1 MAKLNFENYF
11 IDNFSFKENPNFD
24 AEAEQ
29 LDVDFTPQAEVNILE
44 SKSVAVVILSCTL
57 GDEAKTDCP
66 FIGDVRV
73 TGLFRVEFDKDD
85 KNDSKIAK
93 DFLSQN
99 TITILF
105 PYLRS
110 FIADMTLRTNKFPAF
125 IIPPFNV
132 VEMVKDSKLV
142 TVNYLKNDN

>member
-1 MAKLNFENYF
+1 M
-11 IDNFSFKENPNFD
+11 
-24 AEAEQ
+24 
-29 LDVDFTPQAEVNILE
+29 DFNPQAEVNILE
-44 SKSVAVVILSCTL
+44 SKNADIVILSCSL
-57 GDEAKTDCP
+57 GDESKIDCP
-66 FIGDVRV
+66 FIGEVRV
-73 TGLFRVEFDKDD
+73 TGLFRVEFDEENKKD
-85 KNDSKIAK
+85 SEIAK

-132 VEMVKDSKLV
+132 VEMVKDSNSV
-142 TVNYLKNDN
+142 TVNYLKEEK

>member
-11 IDNFSFKENPNFD
+11 IDNFSFRVNPNFD
-24 AEAEQ
+24 TESEQ
-29 LDVDFTPQAEVNILE
+29 FDVDFNPQAEVNILE
-44 SKSVAVVILSCTL
+44 SKNAAIVILSCSL
-57 GDEAKTDCP
+57 GDESKIDCP
-66 FIGDVRV
+66 FIGEVRV
-73 TGLFRVEFDKDD
+73 TGLFRVEFDEENKR
-85 KNDSKIAK
+85 DSEIAK

-132 VEMVKDSKLV
+132 VEMVKDSNSV
-142 TVNYLKNDN
+142 TVNYLKEEK